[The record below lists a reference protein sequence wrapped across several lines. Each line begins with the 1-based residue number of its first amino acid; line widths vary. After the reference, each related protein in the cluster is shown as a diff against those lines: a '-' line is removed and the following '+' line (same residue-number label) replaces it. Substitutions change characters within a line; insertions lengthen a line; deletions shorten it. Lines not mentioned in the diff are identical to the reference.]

1 MDEVYDEIEELGI
14 KYSAHEVSQAVK
26 GINWKINE
34 EDIPYCIAGL
44 LRNKVQL
51 SNVQLITYDEGEF
64 TEWLENEQSE
74 FDGGYQ
80 VVDHAGTT
88 RYFGWNYGSMR
99 TQELYIQ
106 KKTTFTTR
114 KPMTESKKPVK
125 KALKEGGPRRSF
137 VWADYSELYDID
149 KMAKIENDLT
159 NQIGD
164 FNFIVDREGDG
175 KIALCAGNP
184 IDDESWLKAKT
195 IFKTAY
201 REARLPRAKESKLS
215 EGVGGCFYVIH
226 ESPIGHRGDQGW
238 IDEYGE
244 LTSDPDSA
252 EHYETLQ
259 EAVDMLY
266 AIEDYVEN
274 FNDGEGIRATIQC
287 VNPDADQVVG
297 DVAVVDIQNCCGE
310 VYCEVVLGEQNLINC
325 GYLVEDSGPS
335 KGYNQ

>member
-1 MDEVYDEIEELGI
+1 MMDIDEIYDELEDLGI
-14 KYSAHEVSQAVK
+14 NYSAHEVSQAVK

-51 SNVQLITYDEGEF
+51 ANVQLITYDEGEF
-64 TEWLENEQSE
+64 TEWLENEQSK

-80 VVDHAGTT
+80 VVDHTGTT
-88 RYFGWNYGSMR
+88 RYFGWNYGSRR

-125 KALKEGGPRRSF
+125 KNLKE
-137 VWADYSELYDID
+137 D
-149 KMAKIENDLT
+149 
-159 NQIGD
+159 
-164 FNFIVDREGDG
+164 VD
-175 KIALCAGNP
+175 
-184 IDDESWLKAKT
+184 
-195 IFKTAY
+195 
-201 REARLPRAKESKLS
+201 
-215 EGVGGCFYVIH
+215 GCFYVIH
-226 ESPIGHRGDQGW
+226 ERPIGHTGDQGW
-238 IDEYGE
+238 IDVYGE

-252 EHYETLQ
+252 EQYDTLQ

-266 AIEDYVEN
+266 AIEDYVGN

-297 DVAVVDIQNCCGE
+297 DMVAVDIRKHWGTVD
-310 VYCEVVLGEQNLINC
+310 CEVVLGEQNLINC
-325 GYLVEDSGPS
+325 GYLVKDSGPS
-335 KGYNQ
+335 KGYNL